1 MIPERRKNQGK
12 LCSHRD
18 FRRQLLSG
26 RRAESPGEHRSLT
39 TKETEGW
46 GGGLLGSV
54 HFAKQSRKRAPEMC
68 REAPPLNTKLPF
80 HWMRRHVAKHTNN
93 SWGASSPMTSPL
105 SLHRRTLPS
114 DRA

>member
-46 GGGLLGSV
+46 GVGLLGSV

-68 REAPPLNTKLPF
+68 REAP
-80 HWMRRHVAKHTNN
+80 
-93 SWGASSPMTSPL
+93 ASEYQAAF
-105 SLHRRTLPS
+105 SLDEATRGQAHEQLLGSFKPHDFPS
-114 DRA
+114 LAAQEDLAV